1 MSNKLLKPNE
11 IAERLNVSKPQI
23 YLMLRNGDIPVVR
36 IGRCVRVREIDL
48 EKYIQNNLEQN
59 NKNQAFWANSKPGRQ
74 ESPLG
79 IKEFYHE

>member
-1 MSNKLLKPNE
+1 MTNKLLKPHE
-11 IAERLNVSKPQI
+11 IAERLNVSIPQVYAMI
-23 YLMLRNGDIPVVR
+23 RNGDLPVVR

-59 NKNQAFWANSKPGRQ
+59 YKNQAFWANSKPGIL
-74 ESPLG
+74 ESPHG